1 MKIGRNDPCPC
12 GSGKKYKKCCLDKQ
26 RAEISSSQDGASR
39 LFEKMYAEYLIKKSN
54 YKRNHYVPK
63 WYQYRF
69 LPKELSEQKF
79 YYLDLKPE
87 IVTVNNRRYTRNDL
101 LRWGPPNCFYEKDL
115 YTTKFLDWE
124 STEIEEK
131 FFGKIDSFGRAAI
144 DYFTTFQHPSA
155 NGKALRNLLLY
166 MSTQK
171 LRTPKGLAYL
181 SDVVKISD
189 KNLVLIKMQQLRQI
203 FCALWTECI
212 WSIVDATDSE
222 TKFILSDH
230 PVTVYNR
237 DCPPDSEWC
246 LGHRDPDI
254 AFSGTHTLFPLSLDK
269 ALILTNLSWVRNPYD
284 HPRKARPNFYPFRNA
299 MFNFMHIQTGRHLT
313 DIEVNEINYVIKM
326 GAYRYIAAARKKW
339 LYPESKIPSQRW
351 EELGQGYL
359 FMPDPRS
366 VTFSSEII
374 IGYDKGADFFDEYGR
389 KPWQPDYNN
398 KTERDK
404 EWETF
409 HRFQGEFARVFGPKR
424 RGRAY
429 EMGRL
434 DSEKDS
440 PDYHA
445 YHLSLENKFKSKAEE
460 VN

>member
-26 RAEISSSQDGASR
+26 NFALSTIPAQ
-39 LFEKMYAEYLIKKSN
+39 EKRQFDKMQAPSLIKKAD
-54 YKRNHYVPK
+54 YRRNHYVPK

-69 LPKELSEQKF
+69 LPSELREKKF
-79 YYLDLKPE
+79 YYLDLKPN
-87 IVTVNNRRYTRNDL
+87 IAISNKRKHTRKAL
-101 LRWGPPNCFYEKDL
+101 LRWGPSNCFYEEDL
-115 YTTKFLDWE
+115 YTTKFLNWE

-131 FFGKIDSFGRAAI
+131 FFGNIDSSGRAAI
-144 DYFTTFQHPSA
+144 NYFATFQHPSVD
-155 NGKALRNLLLY
+155 GKAFQNLLRY
-166 MSTQK
+166 MSIQK
-171 LRTPKGLAYL
+171 LRTPKGLTYL
-181 SDVVKISD
+181 SELVRITN
-189 KNLVLIKMQQLRQI
+189 KNLVLIKMQQLQQI

-212 WSIVDATDSE
+212 WSIIDASGSE
-222 TKFILSDH
+222 TKFIISDH

-237 DCPPDSEWC
+237 GCLPGSKWC

-299 MFNFMHIQTGRHLT
+299 MFNFMHIQTGRSLT
-313 DIEVNEINYVIKM
+313 DVEVNEINYVTKM
-326 GAYRYIAAARKKW
+326 GAYRYVAAGKKEW
-339 LYPESKIPSQRW
+339 LYPENKILSQRW

-374 IGYDKGADFFDEYGR
+374 IGYDNKRADFFDEYGR

-398 KTERDK
+398 KAERDK

-424 RGRAY
+424 RGRTF
-429 EMGRL
+429 EFGQL
-434 DSEKDS
+434 DNGEDS

-445 YHLSLENKFKSKAEE
+445 YHLSLEDKFKTKD